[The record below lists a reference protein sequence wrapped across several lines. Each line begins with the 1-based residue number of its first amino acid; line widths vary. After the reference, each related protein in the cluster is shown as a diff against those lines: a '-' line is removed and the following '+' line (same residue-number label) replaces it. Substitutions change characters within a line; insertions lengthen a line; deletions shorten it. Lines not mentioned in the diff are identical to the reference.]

1 MMSWIIGHIFAA
13 LIGVSLGLIGG
24 GGSILAVPILVYVM
38 GVEPKSAIAMSLAIV
53 GTVSLLGVIPHWK
66 LGNVNLK
73 KAAIFG
79 SATMV
84 GAYGGARLAN
94 MPFISGTMQLLLFA
108 VLMLVAAG
116 FMIRKGSK
124 PPAPKTTQ
132 SEVTNHPDSESTLT
146 KSSDSANDAV
156 QLGLLLAEGLG
167 VGILTGLVGVGGG
180 FAIVPALVLLGKTPM
195 KEAVGTSLVI
205 IVANSVTAFLGYLQ
219 SDIPLNWQLIASF
232 IVAASL
238 GIAGGAYISRFVQA
252 KQLQKWF
259 GFFLLAM
266 AAFILF
272 QNRSAFTRPTKA
284 EVVNRTA
291 KWELTTQNAPFTSKR
306 SSGV

>member
-1 MMSWIIGHIFAA
+1 MSWIIGHIFAA

-53 GTVSLLGVIPHWK
+53 GTVSLFGVIPHWK

-124 PPAPKTTQ
+124 PPAPEPTQ
-132 SEVTNHPDSESTLT
+132 SEVVDGGQALT
-146 KSSDSANDAV
+146 KSSANDAA